1 MSNLFSP
8 SYCFFGKSGV
18 YLGMLKMKLNK
29 EEQEFIAENI
39 TKFDVVTG
47 ITVNEIEVRVHG
59 EHFGGVGSSAMYRT
73 NDIRAIYAH
82 THAKC
87 VAAEKAVNE
96 IRNRDTL
103 ESDSAG
109 EHSKNEGSKGTRVL
123 TYEES
128 MER

>member
-1 MSNLFSP
+1 MLHYS
-8 SYCFFGKSGV
+8 
-18 YLGMLKMKLNK
+18 MLKMKLNK
-29 EEQEFIAENI
+29 KEQEFIAEAI
-39 TKFDVVTG
+39 LKFDVVTG

-73 NDIRAIYAH
+73 KDIKAIYAH

-87 VAAEKAVNE
+87 VEAEKAVRE
-96 IRNRDTL
+96 IR
-103 ESDSAG
+103 
-109 EHSKNEGSKGTRVL
+109 GSKGTQVL